1 MDVEYK
7 KIQVS
12 KWLLDVYG
20 NEKAPNIPEES
31 LDQLYNV
38 MQLSLKEE
46 KSLQV
51 ISDFQKCQIA
61 EYKDEINKMRQRME
75 MLGITSKSRRGED
88 LDNVAIDLAQSAE
101 LLGLDDP
108 SNFSLDLAIAD
119 LRKKSA
125 HIPLD
130 TYLKKVKSVQDKRAL
145 LEDHSLLNKTDQAL
159 NMAKTEAKIDE
170 DTIAQIRKKHH
181 FMQEKEKEYMKLQEK
196 YIATIR
202 KSGYNKATSH
212 DAILAMKKKLDKVED
227 QMKPIQNKLEAYKGL
242 PASLELATAELSEKQ
257 QALDKL
263 KGRLQNELQKIEL

>member
-1 MDVEYK
+1 M
-7 KIQVS
+7 
-12 KWLLDVYG
+12 
-20 NEKAPNIPEES
+20 
-31 LDQLYNV
+31 
-38 MQLSLKEE
+38 SLKFLIFYLPDYF
-46 KSLQV
+46 S
-51 ISDFQKCQIA
+51 
-61 EYKDEINKMRQRME
+61 RQRME
-75 MLGITSKSRRGED
+75 MLGITSKSRRDED

-159 NMAKTEAKIDE
+159 NMTKTEAKIDE

-202 KSGYNKATSH
+202 KSGYNKGNGFPKFTPTP
-212 DAILAMKKKLDKVED
+212 L
-227 QMKPIQNKLEAYKGL
+227 
-242 PASLELATAELSEKQ
+242 
-257 QALDKL
+257 
-263 KGRLQNELQKIEL
+263 

>member
-7 KIQVS
+7 KIQVT

-227 QMKPIQNKLEAYKGL
+227 QMKPIQTKLEAYKGL

>member
-7 KIQVS
+7 RNQAS
-12 KWLLDVYG
+12 KWLQEVYG
-20 NEKAPNIPEES
+20 NEKAPKIPDES

-51 ISDFQKCQIA
+51 IADFQKCQIA

-75 MLGITSKSRRGED
+75 ILGITTKSRKSED
-88 LDNVAIDLAQSAE
+88 LDNIATDLAQSAE

-108 SNFSLDLAIAD
+108 SNFSLDLAIAN

-125 HIPLD
+125 HVPLD
-130 TYLKKVKSVQDKRAL
+130 TYLKKVKSGQDKRAL

-159 NMAKTEAKIDE
+159 NNAKTEEKLDG
-170 DTIAQIRKKHH
+170 DNIAQIRKKHH
-181 FMQEKEKEYMKLQEK
+181 FMQEKEKEYLKLQEK
-196 YIATIR
+196 YIVTIR

-212 DAILAMKKKLDKVED
+212 DAILAMKKKLDILED
-227 QMKPIQNKLEAYKGL
+227 QKKPVENKLEAYKGL
-242 PASLELATAELSEKQ
+242 PPSLELATAELSEKQ
-257 QALDKL
+257 QVLDKL

>member
-145 LEDHSLLNKTDQAL
+145 LEDHSLLNKT
-159 NMAKTEAKIDE
+159 
-170 DTIAQIRKKHH
+170 
-181 FMQEKEKEYMKLQEK
+181 
-196 YIATIR
+196 
-202 KSGYNKATSH
+202 
-212 DAILAMKKKLDKVED
+212 
-227 QMKPIQNKLEAYKGL
+227 
-242 PASLELATAELSEKQ
+242 
-257 QALDKL
+257 
-263 KGRLQNELQKIEL
+263 